1 MDILSTV
8 CSLPTAPFAEKHV
21 VEFVRGFVA
30 RRKKLALREDQF
42 GNLLI
47 ELKSRSKLPRWV
59 FTAHMDHPGFVARKM
74 VDGRLLADFR
84 GWVKVDYVRGTAVR
98 FFDSQGEVAGKVVE
112 TTVDEYDRL
121 EVPHRVLAEV
131 ERNVEPGSPGMFD
144 QGIGRYAGGIFRA
157 KRFFCRA
164 CDDLAGVAACLAMM
178 DRLSRKTPKSPVAVL
193 LTRAEEEGFIGCIAA
208 CEHETLLQ
216 KDDRVIAIETSSEQP
231 AAPMGNGVIIRVG
244 DKASIFNSALTYF
257 LGQEAEELKKKHES
271 FSYQRAL
278 MPGGTCEA
286 TVYDIYGYTAAS
298 LCVALGNYH
307 NMDVKR
313 RRIGPE
319 YIDAMDWENMVKLFV
334 RLAERGHEFEPGHA
348 VLRERVLKRFKK
360 LEHFLGDKAA
370 GKLAS

>member
-21 VEFVRGFVA
+21 VEFVRAFVA
-30 RRKKLALREDQF
+30 RRKKLVLREDQF

-84 GWVKVDYVRGTAVR
+84 GWVKVDYVRGTPVR
-98 FFDSQGEVAGKVVE
+98 FFDSEGEVAGKVVE
-112 TTVDEYDRL
+112 ATVDEYDRL
-121 EVPHRVLAEV
+121 EVPHRVLVEV
-131 ERNVEPGSPGMFD
+131 ERAVESGSPGMFD
-144 QGIGRYAGGIFRA
+144 QGEGRYAGGIIRA

-178 DRLSRKTPKSPVAVL
+178 DRLNRKTPKSPVAVL
-193 LTRAEEEGFIGCIAA
+193 LTRAEEEGFIGCIAT

-216 KDDRVIAIETSSEQP
+216 KDDRVIAIEASSEQP
-231 AAPMGNGVIIRVG
+231 AAPMGKGVIIRVG
-244 DKASIFNSALTYF
+244 DRSSIFNSALTYF
-257 LGQEAEELKKKHES
+257 LSQQAEELKKKHEK
-271 FSYQRAL
+271 FLYQRAL

-286 TVYDIYGYTAAS
+286 TVYDVYGYTAAS

-307 NMDVKR
+307 NMDVNR

-319 YIDAMDWENMVKLFV
+319 YIDATDWENMVKLFV
-334 RLAERGHEFEPGHA
+334 RLAERGHEFVPGHRA
-348 VLRERVLKRFKK
+348 LRERVLKRFKK
-360 LEHFLGDKAA
+360 LEHFLANPTASKAA
-370 GKLAS
+370 G